1 MLGYRDCRQQRA
13 SLGRQH
19 RQHRR
24 CGAQAAATPAL
35 AAVVPPAA
43 VAPVPAAAC
52 LVSSRPTAV
61 TDNGNL
67 MMGGNQRMKIKG
79 ERELGGTFVVAVVI
93 AAAANHTE
101 SLPPKYNYLCVTSYI
116 MYGCVLYNCSQPNTH
131 RYTHT
136 PTHNALLRFG
146 SGLAFV
152 LYCVF
157 NKK

>member
-1 MLGYRDCRQQRA
+1 
-13 SLGRQH
+13 
-19 RQHRR
+19 
-24 CGAQAAATPAL
+24 
-35 AAVVPPAA
+35 
-43 VAPVPAAAC
+43 
-52 LVSSRPTAV
+52 
-61 TDNGNL
+61 
-67 MMGGNQRMKIKG
+67 MGGNQRMKIKG